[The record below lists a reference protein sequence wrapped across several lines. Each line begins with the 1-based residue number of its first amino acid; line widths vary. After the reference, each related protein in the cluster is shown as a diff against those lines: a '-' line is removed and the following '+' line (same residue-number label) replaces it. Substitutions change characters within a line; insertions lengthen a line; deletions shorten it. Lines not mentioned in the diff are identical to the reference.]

1 MVLFSLREAWEGTRL
16 AADAHYP
23 AEFEHELPLA
33 RSRIVALEAELAAL
47 RALRARE
54 DDLGRAAAAAGAAV
68 APSRIIDLK
77 AAGGTGAAT

>member
-1 MVLFSLREAWEGTRL
+1 MVLFSGKGSTRL

-23 AEFEHELPLA
+23 AEFEHELPLSDA

-54 DDLGRAAAAAGAAV
+54 DEVELRLLLARR
-68 APSRIIDLK
+68 SRRR
-77 AAGGTGAAT
+77 GSST